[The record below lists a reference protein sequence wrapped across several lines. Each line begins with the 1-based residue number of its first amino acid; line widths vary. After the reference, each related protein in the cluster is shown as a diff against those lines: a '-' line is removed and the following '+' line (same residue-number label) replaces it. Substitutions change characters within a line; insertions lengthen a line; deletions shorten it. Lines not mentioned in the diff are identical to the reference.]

1 MPNSLIPQ
9 DSLLDLPVPVAF
21 TSPQQS
27 PFMAQ
32 LGSAAPPP
40 QPMWL
45 YHFLLPP
52 RQQHQ
57 LPSKLF
63 SDILLLPSS
72 VHTLSQRLR
81 PGASKVPVA
90 LEINA
95 RGGFVFVHPC
105 REMSISGDTLA
116 WSILLCP

>member
-1 MPNSLIPQ
+1 MTN
-9 DSLLDLPVPVAF
+9 
-21 TSPQQS
+21 
-27 PFMAQ
+27 AQ
-32 LGSAAPPP
+32 LSHSTRQPSGLARPRCFHVTPAISFHGSAAP
-40 QPMWL
+40 
-45 YHFLLPP
+45 LPSP
-52 RQQHQ
+52 CGFIILSYPLDQ

-72 VHTLSQRLR
+72 VHTLSQRLS

-95 RGGFVFVHPC
+95 RGGFVSVHPC

-116 WSILLCP
+116 WCILLCP